1 MVCDMLLF
9 GCSRFKY
16 RFIKLDLVIVG
27 KFDSVDVNPART
39 QRTRG
44 EQLLAWCAER
54 VRTNKSKHR
63 PNIHEKGFTIPKA
76 ISQIV

>member
-1 MVCDMLLF
+1 MGRFQGNQRGRRKQLMVCDMLLF
-9 GCSRFKY
+9 ECSWLKY

-44 EQLLAWCAER
+44 EQLLA
-54 VRTNKSKHR
+54 
-63 PNIHEKGFTIPKA
+63 
-76 ISQIV
+76 